1 MHIKVAFDYVVTDF
15 LQTLNLVEVSDV
27 LGVLSQLGH
36 LLFGSLNILFLAA
49 LSGNFFQLS
58 FELGE
63 LVT

>member
-1 MHIKVAFDYVVTDF
+1 MHIKVAFDYVVTNF

-27 LGVLSQLGH
+27 LGVLSQLSH
-36 LLFGSLNILFLAA
+36 LLFGSLNILFLAT